1 MHSEA
6 FEFVARHATDQPI
19 SVIEIG
25 SRDINGTARSLFH
38 AASWIG
44 LDLYP
49 GPCVDWVGDAA
60 KYQPKELVD
69 LVMCMETLEHASNW
83 IALIHAGVAWLK
95 IGGEMIITCAGPGRE
110 EHSAIDGGPCYAGEY
125 YANLSTAQ
133 IDAAIAGT
141 DADSWDSF
149 QSGNDTYAVVIR

>member
-1 MHSEA
+1 MHNEA
-6 FEFVARHATDQPI
+6 FEFVSRHATNEPI

-25 SRDINGTARSLFH
+25 SRDINGSARVMFP

-60 KYQPKELVD
+60 TYTPTEPVD
-69 LVMCMETLEHASNW
+69 LVMCMETLEHAKNW
-83 IALIHAGVAWLK
+83 YYLIHAGVAWLK
-95 IGGEMIITCAGPGRE
+95 PGGKMIITCAGPGRA
-110 EHSAIDGGPCYAGEY
+110 EHSAIDGGPCYEGEY
-125 YANLSTAQ
+125 YQNLSTAQ

-149 QSGNDTYAVVIR
+149 QNGNDTYAVVTK